1 MHTQEGQK
9 LRLENLPNELLGGI
23 FALLARPCPS
33 EVRFN
38 EQPDRSLITSKH
50 IDLKTVS
57 YLSKRFRSLV
67 LPLLFAHAHLDPYHL
82 TGFLAF
88 IKDNNLTNR
97 IVSVVASLQGPCSH

>member
-1 MHTQEGQK
+1 MRLHMIQSTPVQSEMHTHKGQK
-9 LRLENLPNELLGGI
+9 LWLESLPNELLSDI
-23 FALLARPCPS
+23 FALLAKSCPS

-38 EQPDRSLITSKH
+38 DQPDRSLITSKH

-57 YLSKRFRSLV
+57 YISKRFRSLV

-88 IKDNNLTNR
+88 VKDNN
-97 IVSVVASLQGPCSH
+97 